1 MVISMTCILIE
12 KYGDQAITKIM
23 VNKYCNAEIPDG
35 FTLLEVCGTD
45 YEAYIRI
52 ILLFLFLGSG
62 VVFITGMGGG
72 HMGKFG

>member
-1 MVISMTCILIE
+1 MAISMTCILIE
-12 KYGDQAITKIM
+12 KYGDRGITKMM
-23 VNKYCNAEIPDG
+23 VNKYCDAEIPEG

-52 ILLFLFLGSG
+52 TLLLIFLGSG
-62 VVFITGMGGG
+62 VVFLTGMGGG